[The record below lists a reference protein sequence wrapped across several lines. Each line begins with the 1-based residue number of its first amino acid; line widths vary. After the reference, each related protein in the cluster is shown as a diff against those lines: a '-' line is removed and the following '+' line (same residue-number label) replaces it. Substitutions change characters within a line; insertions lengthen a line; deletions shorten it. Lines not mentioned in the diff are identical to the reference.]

1 MLIME
6 LKIKSKITAKELWDF
21 LLHHTY
27 SSIWGFTGILI
38 SICALLA
45 FIQMCISGGSIFTRC
60 FLIVTA
66 LLFLAVQ
73 PLRLYIQ
80 AQKLMLNDKGYME
93 PIEFLFNSA
102 GITLTQKEDT
112 AFYAW
117 HNIRK
122 VISTRKIVAIYADNK
137 KVFKIARRDM
147 TDNFEKLRDIMRTY
161 AVHVVVKLK

>member
-6 LKIKSKITAKELWDF
+6 LKIKSKITAEELWNF

-45 FIQMCISGGSIFTRC
+45 FVQMCISGGSILTRG
-60 FLIVTA
+60 FLIITA

-73 PLRLYIQ
+73 PLRLYLQ

-93 PIEFLFNSA
+93 PIEFFFHSG
-102 GITLTQKEDT
+102 GITLTQNEDN
-112 AFYAW
+112 AFYTW
-117 HNIRK
+117 NTIRK
-122 VISTRKIVAIYADNK
+122 VISTKKIIAIYADNK
-137 KVFKIARRDM
+137 RVFKIARRDM
-147 TDNFEKLRDIMRTY
+147 ADSFEQFRDIICTY
-161 AVHVVVKLK
+161 AVHAVVKLK